1 LSNFYVYIHLKQT
14 QNQIIMKTV
23 GIILLVL
30 GIIGVIVFGIKAM
43 DDSESFS
50 LFGLDIAVSK
60 ADWTPLIISGVV
72 LVIGAV
78 LSFRGKK

>member
-1 LSNFYVYIHLKQT
+1 
-14 QNQIIMKTV
+14 MKTV
-23 GIILLVL
+23 GIILLVV

-60 ADWTPLIISGVV
+60 ADWTPLIISGAV

-78 LSFRGKK
+78 LTFRVKK